1 MKRIISAI
9 TGSILLVWSS
19 FAQAEIQFGF
29 GLMTGNLSTDGT
41 ETEGTAADTSTSSGL
56 TIGLSYVPLDLD
68 IGEGKRTDSAVATA
82 SGGAEN
88 DTGDRSASAE
98 VSDLFT
104 LYTNVPMGTDG
115 WYALGGVHFAT
126 IETTESLPNS
136 SYGNEDIY
144 GYQIGLGRRVE
155 NAKVELS
162 YSDFEDIDIT
172 ASGGNSNSVSA
183 EADSLQFRVS
193 FGF

>member
-1 MKRIISAI
+1 
-9 TGSILLVWSS
+9 
-19 FAQAEIQFGF
+19 
-29 GLMTGNLSTDGT
+29 
-41 ETEGTAADTSTSSGL
+41 
-56 TIGLSYVPLDLD
+56 
-68 IGEGKRTDSAVATA
+68 
-82 SGGAEN
+82 
-88 DTGDRSASAE
+88 
-98 VSDLFT
+98 
-104 LYTNVPMGTDG
+104 MGTDG

-126 IETTESLPNS
+126 IETTENLPNS

-183 EADSLQFRVS
+183 EADSLQLRVS